1 MAKILVVDDRPTN
14 RQLLLTLL
22 GYAGHDLIEA
32 ADGVEAWQQLQAHRP
47 DLVITDILMPIM
59 SGYEFVQRLRADAGL
74 QRLPVIFYTASYSE
88 PQAAKLA
95 EACDV
100 RIVLPKPCD
109 PERVLGAVNEALQL
123 DIKVELPQAAQ
134 QRVAVVAR
142 EALLAE
148 NMLADYLRD
157 LNAVKQGFTE
167 MIERHP
173 QTPLDQTLAD
183 ELSNV
188 FSKTIAGL
196 SLMAARLSALLQAGL
211 DLLQERD
218 AEQVVRHAFDAACG
232 VVGSSCAAIG
242 MFADQNAAPRFV
254 FAKGIDARMLSA
266 GNGSATLLA
275 EMVRNKQII
284 RIRAH
289 DAGFIAGLPAGHP
302 PLTSFLGVP
311 VGTPDQIYGWMY
323 FGNRL
328 GAEEFNDEDERV
340 AATLALQLALLHEN
354 FLLYDSLQNHATQ
367 LQLEMTERR
376 RAEREL
382 LRLNESLETRVAE
395 RTAQLRIA
403 NKELEAFSYS
413 VSHDLR
419 APLTTIS
426 GFVKLLLQEEQGDS
440 GAPEER
446 QSFLQHIDSAT
457 QRTMSIIDALLRLS
471 QLSRQPLERQRVDMA
486 ALVYEVVGYLRLQ
499 ERGRQVEVEIAALPD
514 CVGDASMLKQVFVN
528 LLSNAFKFT
537 RQQSNAKVTV
547 GWRMRHNVVTYFVA
561 DNGVGFNPAHAER
574 LFTAFQRDH
583 SQAQFEGA
591 GIGLSI
597 VQRIVQRH
605 GGHVWAESTPGAGA
619 TFFFTLADQA

>member
-1 MAKILVVDDRPTN
+1 MAKILVVDDRPSN

-32 ADGVEAWQQLQAHRP
+32 ADGLEAWQQMHEQHP

-59 SGYEFVQRLRADAGL
+59 SGYEFVQRLRADASL
-74 QRLPVIFYTASYSE
+74 QRMPVIFYTASYSE

-95 EACDV
+95 EACGV

-109 PERVLGAVNEALQL
+109 PERVLTAVNEALQL
-123 DIKVELPQAAQ
+123 GAIVELPRAAQ

-142 EALLAE
+142 EANLAE

-173 QTPLDQTLAD
+173 LTPLDQTLAD
-183 ELSNV
+183 QLSSV
-188 FSKTIAGL
+188 FSKTVAGL
-196 SLMAARLSALLQAGL
+196 SLMAARLSALVQAGL
-211 DLLQERD
+211 DLLRERD
-218 AEQVVRHAFDAACG
+218 AEHVVRHAFDAACG
-232 VVGSSCAAIG
+232 VIGSSCAAIG
-242 MFADQNAAPRFV
+242 MYSDEHSTPRFV
-254 FAKGIDARMLSA
+254 FAKGIDSRLLSA
-266 GNGSATLLA
+266 GNGAAPLLA
-275 EMVRNKQII
+275 ELVQSNQPI
-284 RIRAH
+284 RMKIA
-289 DAGFIAGLPAGHP
+289 AGQSLAGLPEGHP
-302 PLTSFLGVP
+302 PLSSFLGVP
-311 VGTPDQIYGWMY
+311 VATSDQIYGWMY

-354 FLLYDSLQNHATQ
+354 FLLYDTLQNHATQ

-403 NKELEAFSYS
+403 NQELEAFSYS

-426 GFVKLLLQEEQGDS
+426 GFVKLLLQEQHATPGVHS
-440 GAPEER
+440 ER
-446 QSFLQHIDSAT
+446 LTFLQHIDSAT

-471 QLSRQPLERQRVDMA
+471 QLSRQPLERQRVDMT
-486 ALVYEVVGYLRLQ
+486 ALVHEVVEHVRLQ
-499 ERGRQVEVEIAALPD
+499 ERAHKVEVAVAALPD
-514 CVGDASMLKQVFVN
+514 CVGDADMLKQVLVN

-537 RQQSNAKVTV
+537 RQQSNATVTV
-547 GWRMRHNVVTYFVA
+547 GWSLRQNIVTYFVA
-561 DNGVGFNPAHAER
+561 DNGVGFNPDHGEK

-583 SQAQFEGA
+583 SETQFEGT

-605 GGHVWAESTPGAGA
+605 GGHVWAESTPGTGA
-619 TFFFTLADQA
+619 TFFFTLS